1 MEHIKIEAGGFLYRL
16 KGLRGVSPHSSRGCS
31 ELREEGFKYPK
42 DRPILVTC
50 GLPYANGPC
59 HIAHLRTYVPADV
72 FVRFLRKMGQEVVFI
87 CGSDT
92 HGTPITVKAEEEGVS
107 PREIVER
114 YHRHFK
120 ELFPRLGIIFD
131 NYGSTDDPVNHHRT
145 QQIVLELMKR
155 GYIYPKTLRLPY
167 CPKCRRFLPDRY
179 LRGICPY
186 CGAEARG
193 DECDQGCGRHL
204 EPGELLEPRCRICGS
219 KPEMRETRHYFFKLT
234 AFEDFLRDFLKQMD
248 GTENAR
254 NYALQWVEKGLR
266 DWNITR
272 NLDWG
277 VKFPGEEGLVLY
289 VWVDAPI
296 GYISST
302 EEWAQRTGGD
312 WEYFWR
318 GPGYIIHFIGG
329 DIIYHHCIF
338 WPAMLK
344 GAGYSLPYAVV
355 ASGMVK
361 VEGKVFSKSRGY
373 VIWVEDDYL
382 NEGLDPDA
390 LRYYVVSYTGHVR
403 DLDFSWRTYAEK
415 VNRELVATL
424 GNFLYRALLFAK
436 RNYGVIPE
444 GDVEEEVR
452 AVVEEA
458 ITEIRRGLDEYEFK
472 RVVDAVLAIA
482 SYGNRYLQEGEPW
495 RCIKTD
501 PERAKLIVHNALW
514 LAKAIAVLMEPI
526 MPFKALE
533 LWRQLGYGERV
544 NVPLDEALSPLEAG
558 LELGVPKPLFE
569 KVSMEK
575 IEELSERIARRVREA
590 GG

>member
-1 MEHIKIEAGGFLYRL
+1 M

>member
-1 MEHIKIEAGGFLYRL
+1 L

-131 NYGSTDDPVNHHRT
+131 NYGSTDDPLNHHRT
-145 QQIVLELMKR
+145 QQIVLELMRR

-167 CPKCRRFLPDRY
+167 CPKCKRFLPDRY

-234 AFEDFLRDFLKQMD
+234 AFEDFLREFLKQMD

-361 VEGKVFSKSRGY
+361 VEGRVFSKSRGY

-390 LRYYVVSYTGHVR
+390 LRYYVISYTGHVR
-403 DLDFSWRTYAEK
+403 DLDFSWGTYAEK

-544 NVPLDEALSPLEAG
+544 NVPLDEALRPLEAG
-558 LELGVPKPLFE
+558 LELGVPKPLLE

>member
-1 MEHIKIEAGGFLYRL
+1 M
-16 KGLRGVSPHSSRGCS
+16 SPHSSRGCS

-131 NYGSTDDPVNHHRT
+131 NYGSTDDPLNHHRT
-145 QQIVLELMKR
+145 QQIVLELMRR

-167 CPKCRRFLPDRY
+167 CPKCKRFLPDRY

-234 AFEDFLRDFLKQMD
+234 AFEDFLREFLKQMD

-361 VEGKVFSKSRGY
+361 VEGRVFSKSRGY

-390 LRYYVVSYTGHVR
+390 LRYYVISYTGHVR
-403 DLDFSWRTYAEK
+403 DLDFSWGTYAEK

-544 NVPLDEALSPLEAG
+544 NVPLDEALRPLEAG
-558 LELGVPKPLFE
+558 LELGVPKPLLE

>member
-1 MEHIKIEAGGFLYRL
+1 VEHIKIEAGGFLYRL

-234 AFEDFLRDFLKQMD
+234 AFEDFLREFLKQMD

>member
-1 MEHIKIEAGGFLYRL
+1 M
-16 KGLRGVSPHSSRGCS
+16 PTHSSRGCS
-31 ELREEGFKYPK
+31 KLREEVFKYPK
-42 DRPILVTC
+42 DRPVLVTC
-50 GLPYANGPC
+50 GLPYVNGPC

-72 FVRFLRKMGQEVVFI
+72 FVRFLRKMGQEVVFV

-131 NYGSTDDPVNHHRT
+131 NYGSTDDPLNHHRT

-155 GYIYPKTLRLPY
+155 GYIYPKILRLPY
-167 CPKCRRFLPDRY
+167 CPTCKRFLPDRY

-390 LRYYVVSYTGHVR
+390 LRYYVVSYTGHTR

-415 VNRELVATL
+415 VNHELVATL

-444 GDVEEEVR
+444 GDVESGVK

-458 ITEIRRGLDEYEFK
+458 IMEIRHGLDEYEFK
-472 RVVDAVLAIA
+472 RVVDAVLTVA

-495 RCIKTD
+495 RRIKTD
-501 PERAKLIVHNALW
+501 PEAAKLIIHNALW

-533 LWRQLGYGERV
+533 LWRQLGYGERE
-544 NVPLDEALSPLEAG
+544 NVPLEEALAPLEVG
-558 LELGVPKPLFE
+558 LKLGVPKPLFE
-569 KVSMEK
+569 KIPEEK
-575 IEELSERIARRVREA
+575 VEELSERIARRVREA

>member
-1 MEHIKIEAGGFLYRL
+1 MLLLSFLR
-16 KGLRGVSPHSSRGCS
+16 CS
-31 ELREEGFKYPK
+31 KLREGDFRYPK

-50 GLPYANGPC
+50 GLPYVNGPC

-72 FVRFLRKMGQEVVFI
+72 FVRFLRKMGQETVFI

-107 PREIVER
+107 PKEIVER
-114 YHRHFK
+114 YHKHFL
-120 ELFPRLGIIFD
+120 EIFPRLGIIFD
-131 NYGSTDDPVNHHRT
+131 NYGSTDDPLNHRRA
-145 QQIVLELMKR
+145 QQIVLELLKI
-155 GYIYPKTLRLPY
+155 GYVYPRILRLPY
-167 CPKCRRFLPDRY
+167 CPRCERFLPDRY

-204 EPGELLEPRCRICGS
+204 EPGELLEPRCRLCGS
-219 KPEMRETRHYFFKLT
+219 RPEMRETRHYFFKLS
-234 AFEDFLRDFLKQMD
+234 AFEDFLKGYLREME

-254 NYALQWVEKGLR
+254 NYALQWIEKGLR

-272 NLDWG
+272 NLEWG
-277 VKFPGEEGLVLY
+277 VRFPGEERLVLY

-302 EEWAQRTGGD
+302 EEWAKKSGGD

-338 WPAMLK
+338 WPAMLE

-361 VEGKVFSKSRGY
+361 VEGRVFSKSRGY

-382 NEGLDPDA
+382 EEGLDPDA
-390 LRYYVVSYTGHVR
+390 LRYYVISYTGHTR
-403 DLDFSWRTYAEK
+403 DLDFSWRTYADK
-415 VNRELVATL
+415 VNHELVATL

-436 RNYGVIPE
+436 RHFEIIPR
-444 GDVEEEVR
+444 GKVEKRVR
-452 AVVEEA
+452 EAVRDA
-458 ITEIRRGLDEYEFK
+458 IGEIRRGLDEYEFK
-472 RVVDAVLAIA
+472 RMMDAVLSVA

-495 RCIKTD
+495 RRIGRE
-501 PERAKLIVHNALW
+501 PEEAKRVIHNALW
-514 LAKAIAVLMEPI
+514 LVKAIAVLMEPI
-526 MPFKALE
+526 MPFKAEE
-533 LWRQLGYGERV
+533 LWRQLGYGERRD
-544 NVPLDEALSPLEAG
+544 VPINEALQPLEAG
-558 LELGVPKPLFE
+558 LELGEPRPLFE
-569 KVSMEK
+569 KISEEK
-575 IEELSERIARRVREA
+575 VEKLSERIARRVREA

>member
-1 MEHIKIEAGGFLYRL
+1 M
-16 KGLRGVSPHSSRGCS
+16 STHSSSGCS
-31 ELREEGFKYPK
+31 ELKEAGFKYPK

-50 GLPYANGPC
+50 GLPYVNGPC

-107 PREIVER
+107 PKEIVER

-120 ELFPRLGIIFD
+120 ELFPRLGIVFD
-131 NYGSTDDPVNHHRT
+131 NYGSTDDPLNHHRT
-145 QQIVLELMKR
+145 QQIVLELMRR

-167 CPKCRRFLPDRY
+167 CPTCKRFLPDRY

-254 NYALQWVEKGLR
+254 NYALQWVEKGLK

-277 VKFPGEEGLVLY
+277 VKFPEEEGLVLY

-382 NEGLDPDA
+382 KEGLDPDA
-390 LRYYVVSYTGHVR
+390 LRYYVVSYTGHTR
-403 DLDFSWRTYAEK
+403 DLDFSWRTYADK
-415 VNRELVATL
+415 VNHELVATL

-444 GDVEEEVR
+444 GDVEAKVR
-452 AVVEEA
+452 AVVEDALE
-458 ITEIRRGLDEYEFK
+458 EIRRGLDEYEFK
-472 RVVDAVLAIA
+472 RVVDAVLTVA

-495 RCIKTD
+495 RRIKTD
-501 PERAKLIVHNALW
+501 PEAAKLVVHNALW
-514 LAKAIAVLMEPI
+514 LVKAIAVLMEPI

-533 LWRQLGYGERV
+533 LWRQLGYGERE
-544 NVPLDEALSPLEAG
+544 NVPLNEALTPLEVG
-558 LELGVPKPLFE
+558 LKLGVPKPLFE
-569 KVSMEK
+569 KIPEEK
-575 IEELSERIARRVREA
+575 VEELSERIARRVKEA
-590 GG
+590 GE